1 MSRRGLWIGIGP
13 SFVDNVNRMSKRA
26 ELSRN
31 QRQLNEVCQNLPCE
45 FSRMFGPPVGPV
57 GLDGCEMR
65 QVAGRPALYPA
76 FDGADPGNE
85 DLSVLGGTSFG
96 EYDRADGNREERE
109 SQAHDG

>member
-31 QRQLNEVCQNLPCE
+31 QRQLNEVCQILPCE
-45 FSRMFGPPVGPV
+45 FSRMFGRPV

-65 QVAGRPALYPA
+65 QVAGRPALYLA
-76 FDGADPGNE
+76 FYGADPGNE

-96 EYDRADGNREERE
+96 EYDRADGNREDRG